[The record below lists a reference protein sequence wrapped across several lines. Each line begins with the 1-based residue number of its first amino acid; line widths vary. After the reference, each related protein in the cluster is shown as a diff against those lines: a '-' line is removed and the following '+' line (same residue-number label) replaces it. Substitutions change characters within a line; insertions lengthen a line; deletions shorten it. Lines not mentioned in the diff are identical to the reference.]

1 MVDARLCERCHS
13 ELSAIRAVVLPRKAK
28 GPQTAVARKGVSVC
42 SIVWYEVAYSKLQLR
57 AIVEHLL
64 RYSVSFCCIQCQL
77 TQYFWE
83 YREKNSGALEEMAY
97 HERYPRH
104 AVL

>member
-1 MVDARLCERCHS
+1 MVDECLLESGYS
-13 ELSAIRAVVLPRKAK
+13 ELSAVRAEVVPRTAK
-28 GPQTAVARKGVSVC
+28 GPQTAVARKGGVSVC

-64 RYSVSFCCIQCQL
+64 RYFVSFCCIQCQL

-83 YREKNSGALEEMAY
+83 YREKKKQRSIGGDGL
-97 HERYPRH
+97 PQ
-104 AVL
+104 VSTP